1 MGECTLSQSTITVT
15 ITRLITYQ
23 LHNPW
28 LLFRPLNSI
37 LDVMISR
44 IYLSLTM
51 GHSTLRISWRF
62 SLRSINSITT
72 RPHPIGR
79 KQMEELRQ
87 LLSLLSA
94 YYLLRMTL
102 TWLYSQSAIPHPQ
115 DTPILQLS
123 ICLDVYSAV
132 TYLRWLVLLNLL
144 LHQEIQ
150 QCKKTLP
157 GNCSRNKPTK
167 NGLVFPSEIL
177 NWAPMCM
184 SDHPRRRPPKLGI
197 QGKLPV
203 LPVLD
208 LTW

>member
-1 MGECTLSQSTITVT
+1 MS
-15 ITRLITYQ
+15 
-23 LHNPW
+23 
-28 LLFRPLNSI
+28 
-37 LDVMISR
+37 
-44 IYLSLTM
+44 
-51 GHSTLRISWRF
+51 
-62 SLRSINSITT
+62 

-150 QCKKTLP
+150 QCKNTLP
-157 GNCSRNKPTK
+157 GNCSRNKPRK
-167 NGLVFPSEIL
+167 MGWFSPLRS
-177 NWAPMCM
+177 
-184 SDHPRRRPPKLGI
+184 
-197 QGKLPV
+197 
-203 LPVLD
+203 
-208 LTW
+208 